1 MRPMPADTN
10 STTEPRQLVLMKKNQ
25 RWVFRYMP
33 GEENVVLHWLAQT
46 ARDEQTDFDWFD
58 AAVLSHQM
66 GDQMGA
72 QLKAMMHT

>member
-1 MRPMPADTN
+1 MPADSFQTA
-10 STTEPRQLVLMKKNQ
+10 EPRQLVLVKRNQ

-33 GEENVVLHWLAQT
+33 GEESVVLHWLAAT
-46 ARDEQTDFDWFD
+46 ARDEKADFDWFD

-72 QLKAMMHT
+72 QLKA